1 MNKFRSR
8 LLFTFVSLI
17 VFILVGLGLLLETVF
32 ENYYINH
39 AKERMVK
46 ETEYVAVL
54 AEEQGFDDVL
64 KNPYVFEKLEEKIPA
79 SILFVDEKIKFNI
92 AKGNNLLL
100 AKRWSKNFPLKQQ
113 SKK

>member
-32 ENYYINH
+32 ENYYIDH

-64 KNPYVFEKLEEKIPA
+64 KNPYVFEKLEEKIQA
-79 SILFVDEKIKFNI
+79 SIAFVDEKRKFNI
-92 AKGNNLLL
+92 AGENSLRL
-100 AKRWSKNFPLKQQ
+100 AKG
-113 SKK
+113 

>member
-32 ENYYINH
+32 ENYYMIST
-39 AKERMVK
+39 KERMVK

-64 KNPYVFEKLEEKIPA
+64 KIHMYLR
-79 SILFVDEKIKFNI
+79 S
-92 AKGNNLLL
+92 
-100 AKRWSKNFPLKQQ
+100 
-113 SKK
+113 

>member
-32 ENYYINH
+32 ENYYIDH

-46 ETEYVAVL
+46 RDRVCCGVSRRAR
-54 AEEQGFDDVL
+54 F
-64 KNPYVFEKLEEKIPA
+64 
-79 SILFVDEKIKFNI
+79 
-92 AKGNNLLL
+92 
-100 AKRWSKNFPLKQQ
+100 
-113 SKK
+113 

>member
-32 ENYYINH
+32 ENYYIDH
-39 AKERMVK
+39 AKERMAK
-46 ETEYVAVL
+46 ETGYVAVL

-64 KNPYVFEKLEEKIPA
+64 KNPYIFEKLEEKNTGFYPIY
-79 SILFVDEKIKFNI
+79 
-92 AKGNNLLL
+92 
-100 AKRWSKNFPLKQQ
+100 R
-113 SKK
+113 

>member
-8 LLFTFVSLI
+8 LLYICFSYC
-17 VFILVGLGLLLETVF
+17 FILVGLGLLLETVF
-32 ENYYINH
+32 ENYYIEH

-64 KNPYVFEKLEEKIPA
+64 KIHMYLR
-79 SILFVDEKIKFNI
+79 S
-92 AKGNNLLL
+92 
-100 AKRWSKNFPLKQQ
+100 
-113 SKK
+113 